1 MKTKF
6 FLTLITVIVIGGL
19 IFVYAKKNKERTVEQ
34 AHEGAITTESKTAKG
49 TNGENIL
56 TLNDETQK
64 RIALKVEPLIATNFT
79 KEIVGYGRVLD
90 PTSLAEQGAEL
101 ASARVA
107 AEVSRQEYDR
117 LKTLGEN
124 TSVRALQTAAA
135 NSRRDELAVETAKIK
150 MKLAWGQALAERDDL
165 PEFLKVIVSSEKS
178 LVRIE
183 LSPGET
189 LPSNPIGARI
199 TSLNGAETVE
209 AEFLGASP
217 KIDAQTQ
224 GQGFLFLTKSKAV
237 GLSPGAAV
245 TGFIKVSGDAL
256 KGVVVPR
263 SAVVRHDGKAFIY
276 LKISAENFARR
287 EVNLETPTTA
297 GWFISNLSADDPV
310 VISGAQTLL
319 SEESKAQFRLGD

>member
-6 FLTLITVIVIGGL
+6 FLTLLIIVVIGGL
-19 IFVYAKKNKERTVEQ
+19 IFAYIKMSKERTLEQ
-34 AHEGAITTESKTAKG
+34 AREGAITAESKTAKG

-79 KEIVGYGRVLD
+79 KEIVGYGRIMD

-124 TSVRALQTAAA
+124 TAVRALQAAAA
-135 NSRRDELAVETAKIK
+135 NSRRDELAVETAKIR
-150 MKLAWGQALAERDDL
+150 MKLAWGSALAGRNDL
-165 PEFLKVIVSSEKS
+165 SEFLKIIVNSEKL

-183 LSPGET
+183 LPPSET

-217 KIDAQTQ
+217 KIDEQTQ

-245 TGFIKVSGDAL
+245 TGYVNFSGKPL

-263 SAVVRHDGKAFIY
+263 SAIVRHEGKAFIY
-276 LKISAENFARR
+276 LKISADNFVRR

-297 GWFISNLSADDPV
+297 GWFITNLSAEDPV
-310 VISGAQTLL
+310 VVSGAQTLL